1 MNLKNVMQKMI
12 VLPMTACVLFLG
24 MQFSEASRVNPF
36 SNVQTLDI
44 SGEAKVA
51 YIDEKTT
58 NFFNSSRPIAEE
70 YVIPDGWQQE
80 KLSFDGVSVEKYT
93 STTTKTNRIVFFL
106 HGGGYVGG
114 LNNTYRDWGL
124 HKAEIAGNA
133 TIFMLDYRL
142 APQNAYPAALE
153 DAVKAYKGLLEMGY
167 KSEDIILMGDSA
179 GGNLSLALAVYLRD
193 NKISQPKAIVL
204 LSPWTYL
211 GTNLPAHTNNLE
223 KDKILG
229 SKNKFMLT
237 EVSNPSYAKNIDI
250 TNPYVSPAY
259 ADLTG
264 ISPMLIIAGGDE
276 LLLDDTALVSAHAK
290 AAGVQVT
297 EKIYLGMSHDWD
309 ILLPELPESKAMNEQ
324 IAKFINELF
333 K

>member
-1 MNLKNVMQKMI
+1 
-12 VLPMTACVLFLG
+12 
-24 MQFSEASRVNPF
+24 
-36 SNVQTLDI
+36 
-44 SGEAKVA
+44 
-51 YIDEKTT
+51 
-58 NFFNSSRPIAEE
+58 
-70 YVIPDGWQQE
+70 
-80 KLSFDGVSVEKYT
+80 
-93 STTTKTNRIVFFL
+93 
-106 HGGGYVGG
+106 
-114 LNNTYRDWGL
+114 
-124 HKAEIAGNA
+124 
-133 TIFMLDYRL
+133 MLDYRL

-167 KSEDIILMGDSA
+167 KSDDIILMGDSA

-290 AAGVQVT
+290 AVGVEIT
-297 EKIYLGMSHDWD
+297 EKIYPGMSHDWD

-324 IAKFINELF
+324 IAQFINQKF